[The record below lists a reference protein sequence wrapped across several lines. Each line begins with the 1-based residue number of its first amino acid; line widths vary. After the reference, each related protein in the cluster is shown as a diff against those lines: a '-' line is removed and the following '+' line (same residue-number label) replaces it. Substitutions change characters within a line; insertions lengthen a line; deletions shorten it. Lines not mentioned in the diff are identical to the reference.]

1 MKPNL
6 TIDGK
11 APSADPPWWVV
22 EFDNVC
28 KGLFVRNGKG
38 FYEELTIVKV
48 LSRSHF
54 PFSIHPTTKEGV
66 TFVEFN
72 LIVLFA
78 PETEMKNL
86 MEIIRLNKKTW
97 CLFPASSPKRK
108 RIPILERRKDG

>member
-1 MKPNL
+1 MEPHL

-22 EFDNVC
+22 EFDSVC
-28 KGLFVRNGKG
+28 RGLFVRNGKG

-86 MEIIRLNKKTW
+86 MEIVRLNKKHGVY
-97 CLFPASSPKRK
+97 FQQVPQKEKEYRF
-108 RIPILERRKDG
+108 

>member
-1 MKPNL
+1 MKPHL

-86 MEIIRLNKKTW
+86 MEIIRLNKKHGAY
-97 CLFPASSPKRK
+97 FQQVPQKEKEYRF
-108 RIPILERRKDG
+108 

>member
-1 MKPNL
+1 MKPHL

-22 EFDNVC
+22 EFDSVC
-28 KGLFVRNGKG
+28 RGLFVRNGKG

-48 LSRSHF
+48 LSRNHF

-72 LIVLFA
+72 LIVIFA
-78 PETEMKNL
+78 PETEMKDL
-86 MEIIRLNKKTW
+86 MEIIRLNKKHGVY
-97 CLFPASSPKRK
+97 FQQVPQKEKEYRF
-108 RIPILERRKDG
+108 